1 VQARSAGTANSAS
14 IKVSTK
20 LLNWADLVF
29 VMEKKHRQQLQQRF
43 PEIYHQKQ
51 IVVLDIPDEFQ
62 FMDEELIQMIENSVN
77 PFLPEFNQTL

>member
-1 VQARSAGTANSAS
+1 VQARSAGTANSAR